1 MTEIQILKSRLEN
14 TTDEREKEK
23 IRKEINKK
31 IKRIKNRR
39 KLLKE
44 NKNA

>member
-14 TTDEREKEK
+14 TTDEEEKGK
-23 IRKEINKK
+23 IKKEINKK

-39 KLLKE
+39 KLIKE
-44 NKNA
+44 NKK